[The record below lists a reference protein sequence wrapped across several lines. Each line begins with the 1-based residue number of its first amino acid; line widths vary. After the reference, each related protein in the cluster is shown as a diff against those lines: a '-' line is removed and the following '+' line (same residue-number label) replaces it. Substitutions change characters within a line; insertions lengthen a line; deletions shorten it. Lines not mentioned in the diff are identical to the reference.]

1 MEIESREK
9 QERTISYYDENAAT
23 FCEGTRNA
31 DMSETRGR
39 FLQYLKPNALILD
52 AGCGSGRDSK
62 AFMESGYRVVAIDG
76 SKEMCRQASAY
87 LGQEVQCR
95 LFEEID
101 EKEVY
106 DGIWACASL
115 LHVPYELLPKVIAR
129 LIDALVDGGV
139 LYASFK
145 YGEEEREVGGR
156 YFTDLMEDGWKK
168 VLEEAEEEMKGNK
181 SGSKKLET
189 IECFVTGDVR
199 EGRGGEKWLNVVGRK
214 KKIVE

>member
-1 MEIESREK
+1 MKLKIESREK
-9 QERTISYYDENAAT
+9 EKRTLSYYDENASA

-31 DMSETRGR
+31 DMSEMRGR
-39 FLQYLKPNALILD
+39 FLQYLKPGALILD

-62 AFMESGYRVVAIDG
+62 FFLESGYRVVALDG

-95 LFEEID
+95 IFEEID

-139 LYASFK
+139 LY
-145 YGEEEREVGGR
+145 GEEEREVGGR
-156 YFTDLMEDGWKK
+156 YFTDLMEEGWKK
-168 VLEEAEEEMKGNK
+168 VLEDAEEEIKG
-181 SGSKKLET
+181 SRLET
-189 IECFVTGDVR
+189 VECFVTGDVR

>member
-9 QERTISYYDENAAT
+9 EKRTLSYYDENAAA

-31 DMSETRGR
+31 DMSEMRER

-62 AFMESGYRVVAIDG
+62 FFMESGYRVVALDG

-129 LIDALVDGGV
+129 LITALVDGGV

-145 YGEEEREVGGR
+145 YGEEERE
-156 YFTDLMEDGWKK
+156 DGWKK
-168 VLEEAEEEMKGNK
+168 VLEDAEEEMKG
-181 SGSKKLET
+181 SRLET
-189 IECFVTGDVR
+189 VECFVTGDVR

-214 KKIVE
+214 VRYK